1 MSGLMTDGNDTMG
14 SNVRIRSS
22 VKCEAPSV
30 PVLLIFCLDLNP
42 TIPPSS
48 LFGKGSRVKA
58 SAEAV
63 SVGQRRGEYR
73 TDRGNRIGSVTGQY
87 QLSICRD

>member
-1 MSGLMTDGNDTMG
+1 MSGMMRDGNGPTG
-14 SNVRIRSS
+14 SNVRIRSPM
-22 VKCEAPSV
+22 KWEAPSV

-42 TIPPSS
+42 TTPPSS
-48 LFGKGSRVKA
+48 LFGKGSWVKA

-63 SVGQRRGEYR
+63 SVGQRRGENR